1 MNQFA
6 AAAANKN
13 DMNNMNQFAAQQ
25 GMINPQALMYQ
36 NQLMYQ
42 VKFEL
47 FKLVHCL

>member
-1 MNQFA
+1 MMNQFA

-13 DMNNMNQFAAQQ
+13 DMNNMNFAAQQ

-42 VKFEL
+42 VTS
-47 FKLVHCL
+47 

>member
-1 MNQFA
+1 MMNQLA

-13 DMNNMNQFAAQQ
+13 NEMNNMNFGQQ

-42 VKFEL
+42 VDL
-47 FKLVHCL
+47 FS